1 MTSRLLPDLFSE
13 LVRRVTDAERRLNN
27 IMRPARVKK
36 VNPEN
41 GRVEVDYALD
51 ENGQDVGSIEIP
63 WTERAGSIRTWMPPK
78 QGEQVMIFSPGGEI
92 GEASWI
98 LPGGFSDQFKQ
109 PHNKEDEYKMQI
121 GNTYLLQKKD
131 AVEWHVDGTFK
142 VVAKRVEFEKGG
154 DGQQQNGNN
163 RGFGGTPMSS

>member
-1 MTSRLLPDLFSE
+1 MSNILPDLISE

-27 IMRPARVKK
+27 VMRPARVSK
-36 VNPEN
+36 VNPQN
-41 GRVEVDYALD
+41 GRVEVNYALD

-78 QGEQVMIFSPGGEI
+78 KDEQVIIFSPGGEI

-109 PHNKEDEYKMQI
+109 PHDKEDEYKMQI
-121 GNTYLLQKKD
+121 GNTYIIHKKD
-131 AVEWHVDGTFK
+131 GVEWNVDGTFK
-142 VVAKRVEFEKGG
+142 VKAKKVEFEKSGSG
-154 DGQQQNGNN
+154 GQQGSG
-163 RGFGGTPMSS
+163 GFGGTPMAN